1 MPYAADVV
9 ARRAG
14 GRMFEALGRFVVRR
28 AWWVI
33 VGWLVAAVAV
43 IFTAPSLGD
52 ITSADQGSFLPESY
66 ESVQAIELA
75 EKAFPEQAMAS
86 AAVVVKRA
94 DGQPLTPADEAK
106 VGQFAE
112 ALRAR
117 NIDATSGYLTGPPA
131 VAEDRSVQ
139 LVNVGLDAPTPDD
152 PVLLDAVRDIRAAM
166 GPELAGSGLTAGV
179 AGDVASFVDNEDTF
193 NRAFSVVGIS
203 TFVLIIGLVLAI
215 FRSPIAALLP
225 ILVIGVVYSVTT
237 GLVAAAGQA
246 FDFTVSQDLQT
257 ILLIVLFGIGTD
269 YILFLLFR
277 YRERLRA
284 GDDKRTAM
292 VVSVARV
299 GDVIASAAGA
309 VIVAFLVL
317 LLASL
322 GFFGSLGPALAIAV
336 GVMLVTS
343 LTLIPALVSRLGRF
357 VFWPSKSWQRQP
369 KATVAHR
376 LGMAIGRRPAVVAA
390 VSGAVLVALAAGT
403 LSYKADYDFSAG
415 FPQDTESARAA
426 ADLQRGFAA
435 GALAPTEAYLTTT
448 DGSALNDTQVSAF
461 AAAAAKAPGVGQ
473 AQPPERG
480 SDPSVA
486 RVNLLLSQNP
496 VSNEAIT
503 LVREDLRDALHSAAP
518 EGTKAVVGGTT
529 AIFADINSAN
539 NRDLSVILPA
549 AAGLIALILALLL
562 RSLVA
567 PIYLVVAVLLN
578 FAATLGATVY
588 VFQGLQDQPG
598 VTFQLPIILYLFV
611 VAIGTDYNILMIA
624 RLREEAREGKEPR
637 DAAAIGVEHAGP
649 TVAAAGLILA
659 GTFAVLMLAPIS
671 FLQQMGFAVAI
682 GIVLSAFVMSMF
694 FVPALTALIGH
705 GAWWPGHGDRR
716 PAGASP
722 IEAGPAGVTSPVG
735 VPSS

>member
-1 MPYAADVV
+1 
-9 ARRAG
+9 
-14 GRMFEALGRFVVRR
+14 MFERLGRFVVGR

-33 VGWLVAAVAV
+33 AGWVVAAIA
-43 IFTAPSLGD
+43 IIATTPSLSD
-52 ITSADQGSFLPESY
+52 ITSADQESFLPRSY
-66 ESVQAIELA
+66 ESVQATELGQ
-75 EKAFPEQAMAS
+75 KAFPQQATAT
-86 AAVVVKRA
+86 AIIVVKRA
-94 DGQPLTPADEAK
+94 DGQKLTPADEAR
-106 VGQFAE
+106 VGQLAQ
-112 ALRAR
+112 ALKAK
-117 NIDATSGYLTGPPA
+117 NIPHTSGYLTGPQA
-131 VAEDRSVQ
+131 VAPDKSVQ
-139 LVNVGLDAPTPDD
+139 VVNVGLDAPTPDD
-152 PVLLDAVRDIRAAM
+152 PALLDAVRDLRADI
-166 GPELAGSGLTAGV
+166 GPELANSGLTAGV

-193 NRAFSVVGIS
+193 NDAFAVVGIA
-203 TFVLIIGLVLAI
+203 TIILIIGLILII

-225 ILVIGVVYSVTT
+225 VVVVGVVLSITT
-237 GLVAAAGQA
+237 GLVAAAGKA
-246 FDFTVSQDLQT
+246 FDLSVSQDLQT

-292 VVSVARV
+292 IVSVQRV
-299 GDVIASAAGA
+299 GEVITSAAGA

-336 GVMLVTS
+336 AVMLVTS
-343 LTLIPALVSRLGRF
+343 LTLIPAVVSLLGRY
-357 VFWPSKSWQRQP
+357 VFWPSKAWQRTP
-369 KATVAHR
+369 KATVSHR
-376 LGMAIGRRPAVVAA
+376 LGTAVGRRPALVAA
-390 VSGAVLVALAAGT
+390 ASGVLLVALAAGA
-403 LSYKADYDFSAG
+403 LFYKADYDFSAG
-415 FPQDTESARAA
+415 FPQDTESAKAA

-435 GALAPTEAYLTTT
+435 GALAPTEVYLKT
-448 DGSALNDTQVSAF
+448 DNGSPLTDQQVNDF
-461 AAAAAKAPGVGQ
+461 AAAVAKAPGVGQ
-473 AQPPERG
+473 AQPPER
-480 SDPSVA
+480 STDPSVA
-486 RVNLLLSQNP
+486 RVNLLLNENP

-503 LVREDLRDALHSAAP
+503 LVREDLRGAVHTAAP
-518 EGTKAVVGGTT
+518 PGTRALVGGST

-539 NRDLSVILPA
+539 NRDLSVILPV

-567 PIYLVVAVLLN
+567 PIYLVIAVLLN

-588 VFQGLQDQPG
+588 LFQSIQGEPG

-624 RLREEAREGKEPR
+624 RLREEAREGNEPHE
-637 DAAAIGVEHAGP
+637 AAAIGVEHAGP

-659 GTFAVLMLAPIS
+659 GTFAVLILAPIS

-705 GAWWPGHGDRR
+705 KAWWPGHGDER
-716 PAGASP
+716 PTTGRHAR
-722 IEAGPAGVTSPVG
+722 PVNQPG
-735 VPSS
+735 

>member
-1 MPYAADVV
+1 
-9 ARRAG
+9 
-14 GRMFEALGRFVVRR
+14 MFERLGRFVVGK

-33 VGWLVAAVAV
+33 AGWVIAAAA
-43 IFTAPSLGD
+43 IILTTPSLSD
-52 ITSADQGSFLPESY
+52 ITSADQESFLPRSY
-66 ESVQAIELA
+66 ESVQATELGQ
-75 EKAFPEQAMAS
+75 KAFPQQA
-86 AAVVVKRA
+86 AATATIVVKRA
-94 DGQPLTPADEAK
+94 DGQKLTPADEAK
-106 VGQFAE
+106 VGQVAQS
-112 ALRAR
+112 LKAR
-117 NIDATSGYLTGPPA
+117 NIPKTSGYLTGPPA
-131 VAEDRSVQ
+131 VAPDKSVQ
-139 LVNVGLDAPTPDD
+139 VVNVGLEATAPDD
-152 PVLLDAVRDIRAAM
+152 PALLKAVRDLRAAL

-193 NRAFSVVGIS
+193 NSAFAVVGVATII
-203 TFVLIIGLVLAI
+203 LIIGLILII

-225 ILVIGVVYSVTT
+225 VVVVSLVLTITT
-237 GLVAAAGQA
+237 GLVAAAGKV
-246 FDFTVSQDLQT
+246 FDLSVSQDLQT

-292 VVSVARV
+292 IVSVQRV
-299 GDVIASAAGA
+299 GEVITSAAGA

-336 GVMLVTS
+336 AVMLITS
-343 LTLIPALVSRLGRF
+343 LTLIPAVVSLLGRY
-357 VFWPSKSWQRQP
+357 VFWPSKAWQRTP
-369 KATVAHR
+369 KATLSRR
-376 LGMAIGRRPAVVAA
+376 LGTAVGRKPALVAA
-390 VSGAVLVALAAGT
+390 ASGALLVALAAGV
-403 LSYKADYDFSAG
+403 LGYKADYDFSSG
-415 FPQDTESARAA
+415 FPQDTESAKAA

-435 GALAPTEAYLTTT
+435 GALAPTEVYLTTGNGTPLTEQQVT
-448 DGSALNDTQVSAF
+448 DF

-473 AQPPERG
+473 VQPPERS

-486 RVNLLLSQNP
+486 RVNLLLNENP

-503 LVREDLRDALHSAAP
+503 LVRDDLRSALHEAAP
-518 EGTKAVVGGTT
+518 SGTKALVGGTT

-539 NRDLSVILPA
+539 NRDLSVILPVA
-549 AAGLIALILALLL
+549 AALIALILALLL

-567 PIYLVVAVLLN
+567 PIYLVIAVLLN
-578 FAATLGATVY
+578 FGATLGATVY
-588 VFQGLQDQPG
+588 LFQGLQGKPG

-624 RLREEAREGKEPR
+624 RLREEAREGNEPHQ
-637 DAAAIGVEHAGP
+637 AAAIGVEHAGP

-659 GTFAVLMLAPIS
+659 GTFGVLMLAPIS

-705 GAWWPGHGDRR
+705 KAWWPGHGDER
-716 PAGASP
+716 PARGRHTPPEPASV
-722 IEAGPAGVTSPVG
+722 AGV
-735 VPSS
+735 

>member
-1 MPYAADVV
+1 M
-9 ARRAG
+9 G
-14 GRMFEALGRFVVRR
+14 R

-33 VGWLVAAVAV
+33 AGWVVAAAA
-43 IFTAPSLGD
+43 IILTTPSLSD
-52 ITSADQGSFLPESY
+52 ITSADQESFLPRSY
-66 ESVQAIELA
+66 ESVQATELGQ
-75 EKAFPEQAMAS
+75 KAFPQQATAT
-86 AAVVVKRA
+86 ATIVVKRA
-94 DGQPLTPADEAK
+94 DGQKLTSADEAK
-106 VGQFAE
+106 VGQLAQSLK
-112 ALRAR
+112 AK
-117 NIDATSGYLTGPPA
+117 NIPRTSGYLTGPPA
-131 VAEDRSVQ
+131 VAPDKSVQ
-139 LVNVGLDAPTPDD
+139 IINVGLDAPTPDD
-152 PVLLDAVRDIRAAM
+152 PALLDAVRDLRADI
-166 GPELAGSGLTAGV
+166 GPELANSGLTAGV

-193 NRAFSVVGIS
+193 NDAFAVVGVATII
-203 TFVLIIGLVLAI
+203 LIIGLILVI

-225 ILVIGVVYSVTT
+225 VVVVGVVLSITT
-237 GLVAAAGQA
+237 GLVAAAGKA
-246 FDFTVSQDLQT
+246 FDLSVSQDLQT

-292 VVSVARV
+292 IVTVQRV
-299 GDVIASAAGA
+299 GEVITSAAGA

-343 LTLIPALVSRLGRF
+343 LTLIPAVVSLLGRY
-357 VFWPSKSWQRQP
+357 VFWPSKAWQRAP
-369 KATVAHR
+369 KATIWHR
-376 LGMAIGRRPAVVAA
+376 LGNTVGRRPALVAA
-390 VSGAVLVALAAGT
+390 ASGVLLVALAAGV
-403 LSYKADYDFSAG
+403 LGYKADYDFSAG
-415 FPQDTESARAA
+415 FPQDTESAKAA
-426 ADLQRGFAA
+426 QDLQRGFAA
-435 GALAPTEAYLTTT
+435 GALAPTEVYLTTSN
-448 DGSALNDTQVSAF
+448 GSPLNEQQVNDF
-461 AAAAAKAPGVGQ
+461 AAAVAKAPGVGQ
-473 AQPPERG
+473 AQPPER
-480 SDPSVA
+480 STDPSVA
-486 RVNLLLSQNP
+486 RVNLLLNENP

-503 LVREDLRDALHSAAP
+503 LVRDDLRGVVHAAAP
-518 EGTKAVVGGTT
+518 PGTRALVGGTT

-539 NRDLSVILPA
+539 NRDLSVILPV

-567 PIYLVVAVLLN
+567 PIYLVIAVLLN

-588 VFQGLQDQPG
+588 LFQGLQGEPG

-624 RLREEAREGKEPR
+624 RLREEAREGHEPHQ
-637 DAAAIGVEHAGP
+637 AAAIGVEHAGP

-659 GTFAVLMLAPIS
+659 GTFAVLLLAPIS

-705 GAWWPGHGDRR
+705 KAWWPGHGDER
-716 PAGASP
+716 PPGGP
-722 IEAGPAGVTSPVG
+722 HVPPDPEAMAKG
-735 VPSS
+735 

>member
-1 MPYAADVV
+1 
-9 ARRAG
+9 
-14 GRMFEALGRFVVRR
+14 MFERLGRFVVGR

-33 VGWLVAAVAV
+33 AGWVLAAAA
-43 IFTAPSLGD
+43 IILTTPSLSD
-52 ITSADQGSFLPESY
+52 ITSADQESFLPRSY
-66 ESVQAIELA
+66 ESVQATELGQ
-75 EKAFPEQAMAS
+75 KAFPQQATAT
-86 AAVVVKRA
+86 AVIVVKRA
-94 DGQPLTPADEAK
+94 DGQKLTPADEAK
-106 VGQFAE
+106 VGQLAQE
-112 ALRAR
+112 LKAK
-117 NIDATSGYLTGPPA
+117 NIPHTSGYLTGPPA
-131 VAEDRSVQ
+131 VAPDKSVQ
-139 LVNVGLDAPTPDD
+139 IINVGLDAPTPDD
-152 PVLLDAVRDIRAAM
+152 PTLLDAVRDLRADI
-166 GPELAGSGLTAGV
+166 GPELANSGLSAGV

-193 NRAFSVVGIS
+193 NNAFAVVGIA
-203 TFVLIIGLVLAI
+203 TIILIIGLILII

-225 ILVIGVVYSVTT
+225 VVVVGVVLSITT
-237 GLVAAAGQA
+237 GLVAAAGKA
-246 FDFTVSQDLQT
+246 FDLSVSQDLQT

-292 VVSVARV
+292 IVTVQRV
-299 GDVIASAAGA
+299 GEVITSAAGA

-343 LTLIPALVSRLGRF
+343 LTLVPAVVSLLGRY
-357 VFWPSKSWQRQP
+357 VFWPSKAWQRTP
-369 KATVAHR
+369 KATLSHR
-376 LGMAIGRRPAVVAA
+376 LGTTVGRRPALVAA
-390 VSGAVLVALAAGT
+390 ISGVILVALAAGV

-415 FPQDTESARAA
+415 FPQDTESAKAA
-426 ADLQRGFAA
+426 QDLQRGFAA
-435 GALAPTEAYLTTT
+435 GALAPTEVYLTTT
-448 DGSALNDTQVSAF
+448 NRSPLTEQQVNDF
-461 AAAAAKAPGVGQ
+461 AAAVAKAPGVGQ
-473 AQPPERG
+473 AQPPER
-480 SDPSVA
+480 STDPSVA
-486 RVNLLLSQNP
+486 RVNLLLNENP
-496 VSNEAIT
+496 VSNKAIT
-503 LVREDLRDALHSAAP
+503 LVREDLRGAVHTAAP
-518 EGTKAVVGGTT
+518 PGTRALVGGTT

-539 NRDLSVILPA
+539 NRDLSVILPV

-567 PIYLVVAVLLN
+567 PIYLVIAVLLN

-588 VFQGLQDQPG
+588 LFQGLQGEPG

-624 RLREEAREGKEPR
+624 RLREEAREGNEPHE
-637 DAAAIGVEHAGP
+637 AAAIGVQHAGP

-659 GTFAVLMLAPIS
+659 GTFAVLLLAPIS

-705 GAWWPGHGDRR
+705 KAWWPGHGDER
-716 PAGASP
+716 PNSGRHARAVDQPG
-722 IEAGPAGVTSPVG
+722 
-735 VPSS
+735 